1 MIKIYIAGPLFS
13 EAERQYNKYLSDF
26 LENFGFE
33 TFLPQRDGHKF
44 SDLLA
49 NGTTKTVAMNK
60 IFNRDINELK
70 KADVVIFVMDGRVPD
85 EGACVEI
92 GYAYALGKECVG
104 LKTDPRTLMSDLD
117 NPMIMGALKYRLAKN
132 LKELEAFLIKIK
144 EENYPEVNP
153 EQDMNSYPNAND
165 QVCRCCTK

>member
-1 MIKIYIAGPLFS
+1 MIRIYIAGPLFS
-13 EAERQYNKYLSDF
+13 EAERRYNRYLTDF
-26 LENFGFE
+26 LEHFGFE

-49 NGTTKTVAMNK
+49 NETTKSAAMNK

-92 GYAYALGKECVG
+92 GYAYALGKECIG
-104 LKTDPRTLMSDLD
+104 LKTDPRTLMSDAD
-117 NPMIMGALKYRLAKN
+117 NPLILGALKYRIAKN
-132 LKELEAFLIKIK
+132 LKELEVFLCQIK
-144 EENYPEVNP
+144 E
-153 EQDMNSYPNAND
+153 
-165 QVCRCCTK
+165 TKGISTDTD

>member
-1 MIKIYIAGPLFS
+1 MIRIYIAGPLFS

-33 TFLPQRDGHKF
+33 TFLPQRDGHKL

-49 NGTTKTVAMNK
+49 NGTTKSAAMNK
-60 IFNRDINELK
+60 IFNHDINELK

-92 GYAYALGKECVG
+92 GYAYAIGKECIG
-104 LKTDPRTLMSDLD
+104 LKTDPRSLMSDLD
-117 NPMIMGALKYRLAKN
+117 NPMILGALRDRIARN
-132 LKELEAFLIKIK
+132 LKELGDFLV
-144 EENYPEVNP
+144 P
-153 EQDMNSYPNAND
+153 
-165 QVCRCCTK
+165 R

>member
-1 MIKIYIAGPLFS
+1 MLRLYLAGPLFS

-49 NGTTKTVAMNK
+49 NGTTKSVAMNK
-60 IFNRDINELK
+60 IFNHNIKELQ

-85 EGACVEI
+85 DGACVEI
-92 GYAYALGKECVG
+92 GYAYAMGKECIG

-117 NPMIMGALKYRLAKN
+117 NPMILGALKDRIARN
-132 LKELEAFLIKIK
+132 LKELEDFLIS
-144 EENYPEVNP
+144 P
-153 EQDMNSYPNAND
+153 
-165 QVCRCCTK
+165 